1 MLNGLDLFSG
11 IGGVTLAL
19 APWVRPFAY
28 CENDRYA
35 QACLVSRMAE
45 GTLPLAPIWDD
56 VRTLH
61 RGILAGHTT
70 GQHDDGETV
79 DIIYGGFPCQ
89 DISVAGNGAGLAG
102 ERSGLFWEIIRLCGE
117 LRPDFVFLENVPAIT
132 YRGGREVVGAF
143 TSLGYD
149 CRWCVISAASI
160 GAPHIRKRWFLLA
173 HANSQQYKSDSFEKR
188 GASSETILANSK
200 SEGLP
205 KWGQAERVWSQD
217 EKECA
222 GGTLPGSKRCGCT
235 WWAIEPDV
243 GGTFDGL
250 SAWLD
255 GIDMTISHKLILA
268 YAKTAQTSTRE
279 VLRTLRSAIEA
290 ENLQWQIRG
299 YGSLSPQEVLLSYLC
314 ELEKRG
320 VDEARIQLESE
331 KTSQGQMRSL
341 WNLHEFACSPY
352 RSKQSKQRT
361 DQHPDSLQ
369 ALSRLLAQHSEKA
382 WTTYRWENART
393 LLSTWQPG
401 WDDGVMR
408 VAHGV
413 PQRVDRIKCLG
424 NAVVPAQAR
433 KAFEILSGKII

>member
-11 IGGVTLAL
+11 IGGLTQAL

-149 CRWCVISAASI
+149 CRWCVIPAFPFSQISQ
-160 GAPHIRKRWFLLA
+160 GERWFILA
-173 HANSQQYKSDSFEKR
+173 KTKGTDELIPLPNTAQNWKPPPQLGRLFSNQRGGEAW
-188 GASSETILANSK
+188 GASDE
-200 SEGLP
+200 P
-205 KWGQAERVWSQD
+205 KPRMG
-217 EKECA
+217 
-222 GGTLPGSKRCGCT
+222 
-235 WWAIEPDV
+235 
-243 GGTFDGL
+243 
-250 SAWLD
+250 
-255 GIDMTISHKLILA
+255 
-268 YAKTAQTSTRE
+268 
-279 VLRTLRSAIEA
+279 
-290 ENLQWQIRG
+290 
-299 YGSLSPQEVLLSYLC
+299 
-314 ELEKRG
+314 
-320 VDEARIQLESE
+320 
-331 KTSQGQMRSL
+331 
-341 WNLHEFACSPY
+341 
-352 RSKQSKQRT
+352 
-361 DQHPDSLQ
+361 
-369 ALSRLLAQHSEKA
+369 
-382 WTTYRWENART
+382 
-393 LLSTWQPG
+393 
-401 WDDGVMR
+401 R

-413 PQRVDRIKCLG
+413 PCRVDRIKCLG

-433 KAFEILSGKII
+433 KAFEILSGMVRGDAE